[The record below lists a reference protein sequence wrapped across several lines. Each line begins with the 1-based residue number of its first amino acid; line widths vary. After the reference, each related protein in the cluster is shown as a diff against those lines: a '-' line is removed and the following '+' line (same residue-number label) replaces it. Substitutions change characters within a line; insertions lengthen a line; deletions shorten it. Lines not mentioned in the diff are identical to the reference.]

1 MSAAPGLVKS
11 LVHRSLRRGLRRS
24 AGSASLLVL
33 LCGCQFIGPV
43 EVATAQARFF
53 LTANGAP
60 LAIPK
65 EVMLSPS
72 QNQSLHDWLHTNRS
86 GWSSRYDTTS
96 RPDWCVHI
104 NLEKQNT
111 TSLCRYKERVVLRG
125 LGPEIE
131 RSLSEPDKSYFAQ
144 QIEALNS

>member
-1 MSAAPGLVKS
+1 MTTMFTPAQSLVRRSLMRSAASG
-11 LVHRSLRRGLRRS
+11 
-24 AGSASLLVL
+24 ALLLL
-33 LCGCQFIGPV
+33 LCGCQIIGPA

-53 LTANGAP
+53 LTATGAP
-60 LAIPK
+60 VATPK
-65 EVMLSPS
+65 EAMLSPS
-72 QNQSLHDWLHTNRS
+72 QNQSLHEWLRTNRS

-131 RSLSEPDKSYFAQ
+131 RSLSETDKTFFSQ
-144 QIEALNS
+144 QVEALNS

>member
-1 MSAAPGLVKS
+1 MSAALTLAKS

-24 AGSASLLVL
+24 AASASLLLL

-53 LTANGAP
+53 FTINGAP
-60 LAIPK
+60 VATPK
-65 EVMLSPS
+65 EVMLSAG
-72 QNQSLHDWLHTNRS
+72 QNQSLHDWLRTNRS
-86 GWSSRYDTTS
+86 GWSSRYDTSS
-96 RPDWCVHI
+96 RPDWCIHI

-111 TSLCRYKERVVLRG
+111 TSLCRYQERVVLRG

-131 RSLSEPDKSYFAQ
+131 RSLGATDKAFFLQ
-144 QIEALNS
+144 QIEVLNS

>member
-1 MSAAPGLVKS
+1 MRAALTWAKS
-11 LVHRSLRRGLRRS
+11 LVRRSQRSGLRRS
-24 AGSASLLVL
+24 AAAVSLLPL

-53 LTANGAP
+53 FTINGAP
-60 LAIPK
+60 VATPK

-72 QNQSLHDWLHTNRS
+72 QNQSLHEWLRTQRG
-86 GWSSRYDTTS
+86 GWSSRYDTSS
-96 RPDWCVHI
+96 RPDWCIHI

-111 TSLCRYKERVVLRG
+111 TSLCRYQERVVLRG

-131 RSLSEPDKSYFAQ
+131 RSLSEPDKTFFAQ

>member
-1 MSAAPGLVKS
+1 MSAVSSLVKS
-11 LVHRSLRRGLRRS
+11 LVHGSLRSGLRRS
-24 AGSASLLVL
+24 AASASLLLL
-33 LCGCQFIGPV
+33 LCGCQFIGPI

-53 LTANGAP
+53 FTINGAP
-60 LAIPK
+60 VATPK
-65 EVMLSPS
+65 EVPLSAS
-72 QNQSLHDWLHTNRS
+72 QNQSLHEWLRTQRS
-86 GWSSRYDTTS
+86 GWSSRYDTGS
-96 RPDWCVHI
+96 RPDWCIHI

-131 RSLSEPDKSYFAQ
+131 RSLSEPDKTYFAQ

>member
-1 MSAAPGLVKS
+1 MSAAFRLVKS
-11 LVHRSLRRGLRRS
+11 LVHRSQRSGLRRS
-24 AGSASLLVL
+24 ATSTALLLL

-60 LAIPK
+60 VATPK

-72 QNQSLHDWLHTNRS
+72 QNQSLHDWLRTNRG

-131 RSLSEPDKSYFAQ
+131 RSLGETDKAFFLQ

>member
-1 MSAAPGLVKS
+1 MSAAPRLVKS

-24 AGSASLLVL
+24 AASASLLL
-33 LCGCQFIGPV
+33 LCGCQFIGPI

-53 LTANGAP
+53 FTANGAP
-60 LAIPK
+60 VTTPK
-65 EVMLSPS
+65 EVTLSAS
-72 QNQSLHDWLHTNRS
+72 QNQSLHEWLRTQRS
-86 GWSSRYDTTS
+86 GWSSRYDTSS
-96 RPDWCVHI
+96 RPDWCIHI

-131 RSLSEPDKSYFAQ
+131 RSLSEPDKTFFAQ

>member
-1 MSAAPGLVKS
+1 MSAALTLAKS

-24 AGSASLLVL
+24 AASASLLLL

-53 LTANGAP
+53 LTASGAP
-60 LAIPK
+60 VATTK

-72 QNQSLHDWLHTNRS
+72 QNQSLHEWLRTQRG
-86 GWSSRYDTTS
+86 GWSSRYETSS
-96 RPDWCVHI
+96 RPDWCIHI

-111 TSLCRYKERVVLRG
+111 TSLCRYQERVVLRG

-131 RSLSEPDKSYFAQ
+131 RSLSEPDKTFFAQ

>member
-1 MSAAPGLVKS
+1 MNAALTLAES
-11 LVHRSLRRGLRRS
+11 LVHGSLRRGLKHS
-24 AGSASLLVL
+24 AAAASLLLL

-60 LAIPK
+60 VATPK
-65 EVMLSPS
+65 EVMLSSS
-72 QNQSLHDWLHTNRS
+72 QNQSLHEWLRTQRS
-86 GWSSRYDTTS
+86 GWSSRYDTSS
-96 RPDWCVHI
+96 RPDWCIHI

-111 TSLCRYKERVVLRG
+111 TSLCRYQERVVLRG

-131 RSLSEPDKSYFAQ
+131 RSLGETDKAFFLQ